1 MRLFIEPWYR
11 VTAGLRARVTA
22 SPAWSFALS
31 ALLGA
36 ASVLGY
42 APFHIFIVPVL
53 ALSGLFLVV
62 LLQPTATRATLVA
75 FCFGLGLFV
84 TGVGW
89 IHVSLHSYGGVS
101 LGLAMALTIAFCAF
115 LALFVALFGALAWF
129 GRSDHSF
136 FSLLSLSSLWVASE
150 WLRGVVLTGFP
161 WLAVGYSQV
170 PDSPLFGFAPVIG
183 VYGVSALV
191 AATAAALSQVLVG
204 PRRTAFYV
212 TALVSPIW
220 VTGGLLGHAS
230 WTDRVDAPFMV
241 SLLQGNVAQDKKW
254 RKDEVDATLESYLSL
269 LRMSEGR
276 LIVMPETAL
285 PVAYNDLPPRYA
297 ATIATILTDKR
308 ADLIMGMIER
318 TSNDGKVKFYNSAF
332 SLGISPEQIY
342 RKRHLVPFGEYNP
355 GEPLFGK
362 LLNVL
367 QIPLAD
373 LSPGPAKA
381 QPLGLQG
388 TQIAVNIC
396 FEDLFGEEIISAL
409 PQATLL
415 VNMSNLAWFRDTIA
429 LPQHLQIGQMR
440 AAEAGRY
447 MLTASNTG
455 ITAIINERGR
465 VLQQASTHQALVLSG
480 KAQRFSGAT
489 PYVRFGN
496 LPVLLFAAA
505 GLLLSLRRI
514 GTARS
519 LSRAEAFLIPASFH
533 LQSEQHDRDIQP

>member
-11 VTAGLRARVTA
+11 VTEGLRARVTA

-62 LLQPTATRATLVA
+62 LLQPTATGATLVA

-84 TGVGW
+84 NGVGW

-170 PDSPLFGFAPVIG
+170 PDSPLFGFAPVAG
-183 VYGVSALV
+183 VYGVSGLV
-191 AATAAALSQVLVG
+191 AATAAALCQVLAG
-204 PRRTAFYV
+204 RRRAALWV
-212 TALVSPIW
+212 VALVCSVW
-220 VTGGLLGHAS
+220 MAGVLLKHVS
-230 WTDRVDAPFMV
+230 WTDSAGAPFTV

-254 RKDEVDATLESYLSL
+254 RSDEVDETLESYLSL

-285 PVAYNDLPPRYA
+285 PVAYDELPPMYV
-297 ATIATILTDKR
+297 ATVNEILKSKG
-308 ADLIMGMIER
+308 ADLIAGMIER
-318 TSNDGKVKFYNSAF
+318 TRGDGKVRLYNSAF
-332 SLGISPEQIY
+332 TLGVSPEQMY
-342 RKRHLVPFGEYNP
+342 RKRHLVPFGEYTP
-355 GEPLFGK
+355 GERVFGK
-362 LLNVL
+362 LLDIL
-367 QIPLAD
+367 QIPLAN
-373 LSPGPAKA
+373 LSPGPPQA
-381 QPLGLQG
+381 QPLELQG
-388 TQIAVNIC
+388 TQVAVNIC

-409 PQATLL
+409 PPATLL

-429 LPQHLQIGQMR
+429 LQQHLQIGQMR

-447 MLTASNTG
+447 LLTASNTG
-455 ITAIINERGR
+455 VTAIINERGR
-465 VLQQASTHQALVLSG
+465 VLKQAPTQQALVLSG
-480 KAQRFSGAT
+480 TAQRFVGAT
-489 PYVRFGN
+489 PYVRSGN

-505 GLLLSLRRI
+505 GVLFSLRGI
-514 GTARS
+514 KVPGVALT
-519 LSRAEAFLIPASFH
+519 LS
-533 LQSEQHDRDIQP
+533 